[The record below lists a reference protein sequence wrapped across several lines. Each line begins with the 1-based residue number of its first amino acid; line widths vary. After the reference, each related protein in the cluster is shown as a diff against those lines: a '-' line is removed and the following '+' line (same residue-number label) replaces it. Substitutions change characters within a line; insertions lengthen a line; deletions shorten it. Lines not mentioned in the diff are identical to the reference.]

1 MNLSPEQTSI
11 ATERLAEHNTS
22 TGGNLTVDEFVL
34 EVGMRQ
40 IRSWQQELATRKGL
54 AMVDAVLSLP
64 EETRLAATAQIESLI
79 QQVAK

>member
-1 MNLSPEQTSI
+1 MNISPEQTSI
-11 ATERLAEHNTS
+11 VTEKLAEHNASTS
-22 TGGNLTVDEFVL
+22 DNLTVDDFVL

-54 AMVDAVLSLP
+54 AMVNMVLSLP